1 MGDKKSRV
9 LILGG
14 GFSGLY
20 TALEFERRKDPDIEV
35 TLVNRDNFFLFTP
48 MLHEIAASDLDMTN
62 IVNPVRKMLR
72 HVDFFAGDVESIDL
86 EERAVLVSHGFDH
99 HTHTLEYDHLV
110 LALGSITNFFKLPGL
125 DERALTMKSLGDAIQ
140 LRNRLIAHLEEAD
153 TECAAKDRE
162 ALLTFV
168 VAGGGFAGVE
178 TIASIN
184 DFLHDVLPFYPNLKP
199 EMLRVV
205 LVHPGEYILPE
216 LGESL
221 GRYADQKLRERGVE
235 IHRKTRVSGVTQR
248 EVQLNDGTQLTSF
261 TLIWTAGASPNP
273 TIDLLDCPKERGRLK
288 VNEFLSVGNWP
299 GIWAVGDC
307 ALVPDLTTG
316 EFCPPTAQHAV
327 REGRV
332 LAHNIRAEIRGTAK
346 KPFKFRT
353 LGQLASIGRRTG
365 VAQILGVKF
374 SGFLAWFLWRGI
386 YWSKLPRMEKKVRVA
401 IDWLLDVLFTK
412 DFTQFIAQRAP
423 VISMPAAAINLSS
436 SATAP
441 LKRQAKR
448 GGVEPIRHETAP
460 VNDMHKTQI
469 LYPVRQAL
477 SNDLGIKTG
486 PRRLY

>member
-1 MGDKKSRV
+1 MSDKKSRV

-20 TALEFERRKDPDIEV
+20 AALEFERRKDPDIEV

-72 HVDFFAGDVESIDL
+72 HVDFFAGDIESIDL
-86 EERAVLVSHGFDH
+86 EKRAVVVSHGFDH

-110 LALGSITNFFKLPGL
+110 LALGSVTNFFKLPGL
-125 DERALTMKSLGDAIQ
+125 EERALTMKSLGDAIQ

-168 VAGGGFAGVE
+168 IAGGGFAGVE
-178 TIASIN
+178 TTASIH

-216 LGESL
+216 LGERL

-235 IHRKTRVSGVTQR
+235 IRRKTRVSGVTPR
-248 EVQLNDGTQLTSF
+248 EVRLNDGTLLTSF

-273 TIDLLDCPKERGRLK
+273 ALDLLDCAKERGRLK
-288 VNEFLSVGNWP
+288 VNEFLNVGTRS
-299 GIWAVGDC
+299 GVWAVGDC

-327 REGRV
+327 REGKV

-412 DFTQFIAQRAP
+412 DLTQFIAQRAP
-423 VISMPAAAINLSS
+423 VISMPALATNLSS

-441 LKRQAKR
+441 SELERQHV
-448 GGVEPIRHETAP
+448 GVTGIHLETTPLNHYA
-460 VNDMHKTQI
+460 
-469 LYPVRQAL
+469 
-477 SNDLGIKTG
+477 SNAD
-486 PRRLY
+486 PRSSSAGSFK

>member
-1 MGDKKSRV
+1 MSDRKSRV

-20 TALEFERRKDPDIEV
+20 AALEFERRKHSDIAV

-48 MLHEIAASDLDMTN
+48 MLHEIAASDLDITN

-86 EERAVLVSHGFDH
+86 EKRAVVVSHGFDH

-110 LALGSITNFFKLPGL
+110 LALGSITNFFQLPGL
-125 DERALTMKSLGDAIQ
+125 EARALTMKSLGDAIQ

-153 TECAAKDRE
+153 TECAAKERE

-184 DFLHDVLPFYPNLKP
+184 DFLHDVLPFYPLLKP

-205 LVHPGEYILPE
+205 LVHPGDYILPE
-216 LGESL
+216 LGEDL
-221 GRYADQKLRERGVE
+221 GRYADEKLRERGVE
-235 IHRKTRVSGVTQR
+235 VRCKTRVSGVTRR
-248 EVQLNDGTQLTSF
+248 EVHLNDGTQLTSF

-288 VNEFLSVGNWP
+288 VNQFLSVGTRP
-299 GIWAVGDC
+299 GVWAVGDC

-316 EFCPPTAQHAV
+316 QFCPPTAQHAV
-327 REGRV
+327 REGKV
-332 LAHNIRAEIRGTAK
+332 LAHNILAEIRGTTK

-365 VAQILGVKF
+365 VAQILGLKF

-401 IDWLLDVLFTK
+401 IDWLLDLLFTK
-412 DFTQFIAQRAP
+412 DFTQFVPQRAP
-423 VISMPAAAINLSS
+423 VISMTAPAMDFSSIAAAMEGE
-436 SATAP
+436 TQHEGV
-441 LKRQAKR
+441 KRTH
-448 GGVEPIRHETAP
+448 HENARLNHYAHNNQSDTLP
-460 VNDMHKTQI
+460 ES
-469 LYPVRQAL
+469 P
-477 SNDLGIKTG
+477 GIF
-486 PRRLY
+486 

>member
-1 MGDKKSRV
+1 MSTANKEFMSDKKSRV

-20 TALEFERRKDPDIEV
+20 AAMEFERWKHSDIEV

-48 MLHEIAASDLDMTN
+48 MLHEIAASDLDITN

-86 EERAVLVSHGFDH
+86 KKRAVVVSHGFDH

-125 DERALTMKSLGDAIQ
+125 EERALTMKSLGDAIQ

-153 TECAAKDRE
+153 TECAAKERE

-184 DFLHDVLPFYPNLKP
+184 DFLHDVLPFYPLLKP

-205 LVHPGEYILPE
+205 LVHPGDYILPE
-216 LGESL
+216 LGEDL
-221 GRYADQKLRERGVE
+221 GRYADKKLRERGVE
-235 IHRKTRVSGVTQR
+235 IRRRTRVSGVTPR
-248 EVQLNDGTQLTSF
+248 EVHLNDGTRLTSF
-261 TLIWTAGASPNP
+261 TLVWTAGASPNP
-273 TIDLLDCPKERGRLK
+273 TIDLLDCVKERGRLK
-288 VNEFLSVGNWP
+288 VNEFLSVASRP
-299 GIWAVGDC
+299 GVWAVGDC
-307 ALVPDLTTG
+307 ALVPDSTTG

-327 REGRV
+327 REGKV
-332 LAHNIRAEIRGTAK
+332 LAHNILAEIRGTTK

-365 VAQILGVKF
+365 VAQILGLKF

-386 YWSKLPRMEKKVRVA
+386 YWSKLPRVEKKVRVA
-401 IDWLLDVLFTK
+401 IDWLLDLLFTK
-412 DFTQFIAQRAP
+412 DFTQFVPQRAP
-423 VISMPAAAINLSS
+423 VISMNAAGMDFPAVAAPKGQG
-436 SATAP
+436 ARA
-441 LKRQAKR
+441 
-448 GGVEPIRHETAP
+448 GGVNAHIMKTEIPT
-460 VNDMHKTQI
+460 NMHAT
-469 LYPVRQAL
+469 
-477 SNDLGIKTG
+477 
-486 PRRLY
+486 

>member
-1 MGDKKSRV
+1 MSDKKSRV
-9 LILGG
+9 LILSG

-20 TALEFERRKDPDIEV
+20 VALEFERWKNSDIEV

-48 MLHEIAASDLDMTN
+48 MLHEIAASDLDITN

-72 HVDFFAGDVESIDL
+72 HVDFFAGDVESINL
-86 EERAVLVSHGFDH
+86 KKRAVVVLHGFDH

-125 DERALTMKSLGDAIQ
+125 EERALTMKSLGDAIQ
-140 LRNRLIAHLEEAD
+140 LRNRIIAHLEEAD
-153 TECAAKDRE
+153 TECAAKDRG
-162 ALLTFV
+162 ALLTFI
-168 VAGGGFAGVE
+168 VAGGGFAGAE

-216 LGESL
+216 LGENL
-221 GRYADQKLRERGVE
+221 GRYADKKLRQRGVE
-235 IHRKTRVSGVTQR
+235 IRRKTRVTGVTAR

-288 VNEFLSVGNWP
+288 VNQFLSVGRWT
-299 GIWAVGDC
+299 GVWAVGDC

-316 EFCPPTAQHAV
+316 QFCPPTAQHAV
-327 REGRV
+327 REGKV
-332 LAHNIRAEIRGTAK
+332 LAHNILAEIRGTAK

-365 VAQILGVKF
+365 VAQILGLKF

-386 YWSKLPRMEKKVRVA
+386 YWSKLPRVEKKVRVA
-401 IDWLLDVLFTK
+401 IDWLLDLLFTK
-412 DFTQFIAQRAP
+412 DFTQFVPQRAP
-423 VISMPAAAINLSS
+423 VISMLATAMNSS
-436 SATAP
+436 SIAARTV
-441 LKRQAKR
+441 REVHR
-448 GGVEPIRHETAP
+448 DGVNKVHYENT
-460 VNDMHKTQI
+460 
-469 LYPVRQAL
+469 L
-477 SNDLGIKTG
+477 SHQNA
-486 PRRLY
+486 RNN

>member
-1 MGDKKSRV
+1 MHDKKSRV

-14 GFSGLY
+14 GFAGVY
-20 TALEFERRKDPDIEV
+20 AALEFERRKDPDIEI

-48 MLHEIAASDLDMTN
+48 MLHEIAASDLDITN

-86 EERAVLVSHGFDH
+86 EKRAVVVSHGFDH

-110 LALGSITNFFKLPGL
+110 LALGSITNFFKIPGL
-125 DERALTMKSLGDAIQ
+125 EERAFTMKSLSDAIQ
-140 LRNRLIAHLEEAD
+140 LRNRLIGHLEEAD

-162 ALLTFV
+162 GLLTFV

-184 DFLHDVLPFYPNLKP
+184 DFLRDVLPFYPNLKP

-205 LVHPGEYILPE
+205 LVHPGEYILSE
-216 LGESL
+216 LGEKL
-221 GRYADQKLRERGVE
+221 GRYADGKLRHRGVE
-235 IHRKTRVSGVTQR
+235 VRCKTRVSGVTQR
-248 EVQLNDGTQLTSF
+248 EVQLDDGTRLTSF
-261 TLIWTAGASPNP
+261 TLVWTAGASPNP
-273 TIDLLDCPKERGRLK
+273 TVDLLDCPKERGRLQ
-288 VNEFLSVGNWP
+288 VSEFLDVRTLSGV
-299 GIWAVGDC
+299 WAIGDC

-327 REGRV
+327 REAKV
-332 LAHNIRAEIRGTAK
+332 LAHNIRAEIRGTPK

-365 VAQILGVKF
+365 VGQVLGIRF

-386 YWSKLPRMEKKVRVA
+386 YWTKLPRVEKKVRVA

-412 DFTQFIAQRAP
+412 DFTQFMRPRAA
-423 VISMPAAAINLSS
+423 VISIPAAAIDFSPIASPTEREAQREKINRIHHE
-436 SATAP
+436 SARLNHYAHNNQSDTLP
-441 LKRQAKR
+441 
-448 GGVEPIRHETAP
+448 ESP
-460 VNDMHKTQI
+460 
-469 LYPVRQAL
+469 
-477 SNDLGIKTG
+477 GIF
-486 PRRLY
+486 